1 MFGELLLHFGIKEF
15 ATFVTATMIFA
26 MTPGIDTVFVLNRAI
41 GYDKHIGSMAALGVA
56 SGVLVHTVLAAVGL
70 AAIVAKSAMLF
81 SMIKYLGAAY
91 LVYLGVMIIYHAIK
105 NPTKL
110 AIHSP
115 SNTIPISAWQAYRSG
130 LLTNVLN
137 PKVALFFLAFFP
149 QFIVATQVD
158 NAAAYLLLGVVYA
171 MISAVW
177 LVALAM
183 LAGTVLSKL
192 LTSQKA
198 KRYMDI
204 GSGAVFVLMGAKVA
218 VSD

>member
-15 ATFVTATMIFA
+15 ATFVTETIIFA
-26 MTPGIDTVFVLNRAI
+26 MTPGIDTVFVLN
-41 GYDKHIGSMAALGVA
+41 
-56 SGVLVHTVLAAVGL
+56 
-70 AAIVAKSAMLF
+70 
-81 SMIKYLGAAY
+81 
-91 LVYLGVMIIYHAIK
+91 
-105 NPTKL
+105 
-110 AIHSP
+110 
-115 SNTIPISAWQAYRSG
+115 
-130 LLTNVLN
+130 
-137 PKVALFFLAFFP
+137 PKVALFFLAFFS

>member
-15 ATFVTATMIFA
+15 ATFVTATIIFV
-26 MTPGIDTVFVLNRAI
+26 MTPGIDTVF
-41 GYDKHIGSMAALGVA
+41 
-56 SGVLVHTVLAAVGL
+56 
-70 AAIVAKSAMLF
+70 
-81 SMIKYLGAAY
+81 
-91 LVYLGVMIIYHAIK
+91 
-105 NPTKL
+105 
-110 AIHSP
+110 
-115 SNTIPISAWQAYRSG
+115 
-130 LLTNVLN
+130 VLN